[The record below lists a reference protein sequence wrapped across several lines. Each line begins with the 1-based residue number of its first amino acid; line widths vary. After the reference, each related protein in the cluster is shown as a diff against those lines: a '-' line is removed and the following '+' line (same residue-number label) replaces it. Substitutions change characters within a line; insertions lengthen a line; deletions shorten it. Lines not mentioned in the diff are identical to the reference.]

1 VTDERVIEISSG
13 NTGNVPLAN
22 VVVTDD
28 MLGPIAGPVTGDAN
42 NNGLLDLT
50 ETWFYIATTTAG
62 AGQQTNLGTVIAQ
75 DAGTTVTDEN
85 PANYFGDIPGIT
97 FVKLVNGQDAD
108 IPTGPHVAAGSTVIF
123 TYMVANTG
131 NVPLGVSLI
140 DDKLGPITSFMG
152 DANGDSLLDLTE
164 TWTYTQTAT
173 ALAGQQTNTGIV
185 TGVDANTFQTVTV
198 SNVANYFGD
207 APAINIVKFVN
218 GEDADS
224 PTGPHVAAD
233 STLTFTY
240 VVVNTGNVPLA
251 NVAVTDDMLGL
262 ITSFTGDTD
271 NNGLLDLTE
280 TWTYTQTATALAGQ
294 QTNLGTVTAEDANNP
309 PGTTVTDDNPANYF
323 GEGLVDLRVTKDD
336 GMTAVV
342 PGMPVTY
349 TIVVANNGPST
360 VSSVILVDEIPLDA
374 LLEPAFGPP
383 SAGSY
388 DPVSGLWSGLS
399 LASGQS
405 VSITLSGTI
414 EPIAIGELTNTVVVL
429 PPAGVTDP
437 NLTDNTFIDTDF
449 LPFNPGATWDIIA

>member
-1 VTDERVIEISSG
+1 
-13 NTGNVPLAN
+13 
-22 VVVTDD
+22 
-28 MLGPIAGPVTGDAN
+28 
-42 NNGLLDLT
+42 
-50 ETWFYIATTTAG
+50 
-62 AGQQTNLGTVIAQ
+62 
-75 DAGTTVTDEN
+75 
-85 PANYFGDIPGIT
+85 
-97 FVKLVNGQDAD
+97 
-108 IPTGPHVAAGSTVIF
+108 
-123 TYMVANTG
+123 
-131 NVPLGVSLI
+131 
-140 DDKLGPITSFMG
+140 
-152 DANGDSLLDLTE
+152 
-164 TWTYTQTAT
+164 
-173 ALAGQQTNTGIV
+173 
-185 TGVDANTFQTVTV
+185 
-198 SNVANYFGD
+198 
-207 APAINIVKFVN
+207 
-218 GEDADS
+218 
-224 PTGPHVAAD
+224 VAAD

-280 TWTYTQTATALAGQ
+280 TWTYTQTAPALAGQ

-336 GMTAVV
+336 GMTTVV

-437 NLTDNTFIDTDF
+437 NFTDNTFIDTDF
-449 LPFNPGATWDIIA
+449 LFDPFNPGATWDIIA